1 MASGLFDSCAFKK
14 SAAWMTGLAK
24 MVLRIKK
31 IAAYFSAAKYLKFL
45 GGVFFFLFLS
55 SLLDSKSTGLRVI
68 FCC

>member
-45 GGVFFFLFLS
+45 GGVFF
-55 SLLDSKSTGLRVI
+55 LLVFKLTS
-68 FCC
+68 

>member
-31 IAAYFSAAKYLKFL
+31 NSC
-45 GGVFFFLFLS
+45 VFFS
-55 SLLDSKSTGLRVI
+55 SQVLEVFGWCFFSSC
-68 FCC
+68 F